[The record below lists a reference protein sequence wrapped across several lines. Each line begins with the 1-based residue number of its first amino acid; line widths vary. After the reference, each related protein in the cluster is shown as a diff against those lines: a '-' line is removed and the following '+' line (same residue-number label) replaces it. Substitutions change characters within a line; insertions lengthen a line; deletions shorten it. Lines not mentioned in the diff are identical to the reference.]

1 MEEEEEKGG
10 ERVGQ
15 ICRKKKKNCDA
26 TRNGQTSYFVFF

>member
-15 ICRKKKKNCDA
+15 ICRRKKNCDA